1 MTSMAAESV
10 ATIVCTS
17 KQTRFDITA
26 PNYREVRSPG
36 PFGPRHYIPTYTKAY
51 ILRPPSSTSRA

>member
-17 KQTRFDITA
+17 KQTRFDIIA
-26 PNYREVRSPG
+26 PNYREVSQLP
-36 PFGPRHYIPTYTKAY
+36 PFLRHCMPTYTNRTYLLA
-51 ILRPPSSTSRA
+51 SSTSRA